1 MSMDETTDLIR
12 PVNLER
18 EMRESYL
25 DYAMSVIVARALPD
39 ARDGLKPVQRRI
51 VWGMFDGGA
60 RAGTA
65 YRKSAGIV
73 GDVMG
78 RYHPHGDSPVYE
90 AMVRMAQDFSMRY
103 PLVDGQGNFGSVDG
117 DPPAAMRYTEAR
129 LAPIAEELVADI
141 DQNTVDFEPNYD
153 GRYEQPSIL
162 PSRLPNLLLNGSS
175 GIAVGMATNIPP
187 HNLEEMLDAATLL
200 IERPEA
206 TLDDLLGIVRGPDFP
221 TAGIALVGENREQI
235 RHAYGEGHGRITVH
249 ARTAVEE
256 GARGRTQLIITE
268 LPYQVN
274 KASLIEKIA
283 NLVREKKIEGIADL
297 RDESDRD
304 GLRVVIELKR
314 EGSAQQIK
322 NLLSKHTAMRSTFA
336 INMMAIVD
344 GAPRRVG
351 LKRALDIFLD
361 HRREVIRR
369 RSEFQ
374 LEKARDREHILT
386 GLLRAIDMLD
396 QVIAA
401 IRGAESAAAAL
412 GLLQDDPFAFTEAQ
426 ARAILDMQLR
436 RLAALERQELQDEH
450 AELLERIAW
459 LEDLLAN
466 PRKIDFLI
474 RDDLKELRE
483 RYGNGRRTEIVE
495 GDPESFREE
504 DLVAHEE
511 CAVTLSRRNYVKRT
525 PLHEFRTQ
533 RRGGQGSRGAA
544 VRDEDAVLKLAV
556 CDTHDNVLFFTD
568 RGKVYHLRGYDIPD
582 SKKQARGAFI
592 TNLIEIDQRER
603 VTTIVVVKDYEHD
616 FLVLATRLGQAKKTP
631 LKEFEEVRRNGKIAM
646 RLDDGDELIGARLA
660 REGDDLA
667 LISSDGQA
675 IRFAVR
681 ELRSASRISGGVRG
695 IRLRDGA
702 WVVGAEAVEADGQ
715 QMLAI
720 TERGFGKRTELEQYP
735 RKGRGGQGVRTL
747 NITEKTGNVA
757 AVRLVAPGQELMLV
771 TEDGILI
778 RTQVDTISL
787 LGRNTQGVTV
797 MKVGEND
804 RVASIANFDPG
815 NGNGGGPRG
824 RAVPPPAPLPEAS
837 PDDGE
842 PDADADAEP
851 AEAEVE
857 AEPEAVA
864 PEAEPD
870 AEPVEAEVEAEPEA
884 LAPDAE
890 PDVDTLPVEAEVE
903 AEAEAVAPEAEP
915 DAEPVEAEVE
925 AEPEAVA
932 PDAEPDADAEPV
944 EAEVEA
950 EAEAVAP
957 EAEPVGPEA
966 VAPPESEMEE
976 PPRPQ
981 GQMFFD
987 VDGDGPVI
995 GGSAS

>member
-12 PVNLER
+12 PVNLEQ

-141 DQNTVDFEPNYD
+141 DQNTVEFEPNYD
-153 GRYEQPSIL
+153 GRYAQPSIL

-187 HNLEEMLDAATLL
+187 HNLEEILDAAMLL
-200 IERPEA
+200 IERPDA
-206 TLDDLLGIVRGPDFP
+206 TLDDLLQIVKGPDFP
-221 TAGIALVGENREQI
+221 TAGIALVGRDREQI

-297 RDESDRD
+297 RDESDRN
-304 GLRVVIELKR
+304 GMRVVIELKR
-314 EGSAQQIK
+314 EGSAVQIK

-336 INMMAIVD
+336 INMMAIVE

-351 LKRALDIFLD
+351 LRRALDIYLD
-361 HRREVIRR
+361 HRRVVIRR

-412 GLLQDDPFAFTEAQ
+412 GLLQAEPFEFSEAQ

-436 RLAALERQELQDEH
+436 RLAALERQELQNERE
-450 AELLERIAW
+450 ELLERIAY

-474 RDDLKELRE
+474 RDDLTELRA

-533 RRGGQGSRGAA
+533 RRGGRGSRGAA

-582 SKKQARGAFI
+582 SRKQARGAFI

-631 LKEFEEVRRNGKIAM
+631 LREFAEVRRNGKIAM

-667 LISSDGQA
+667 LVSSDGQA

-681 ELRSASRISGGVRG
+681 ELRSASRVSGGVRG
-695 IRLRDGA
+695 IRLHDGA
-702 WVVGAEAVEADGQ
+702 WVVGAEAIETGAQ

-720 TERGFGKRTELEQYP
+720 TERGFGKRTEVRHYA

-778 RTQVDTISL
+778 RTRVDTISL

-815 NGNGGGPRG
+815 DGNGGGPRR
-824 RAVPPPAPLPEAS
+824 RAADAAAPLP
-837 PDDGE
+837 
-842 PDADADAEP
+842 
-851 AEAEVE
+851 
-857 AEPEAVA
+857 
-864 PEAEPD
+864 
-870 AEPVEAEVEAEPEA
+870 
-884 LAPDAE
+884 
-890 PDVDTLPVEAEVE
+890 
-903 AEAEAVAPEAEP
+903 
-915 DAEPVEAEVE
+915 
-925 AEPEAVA
+925 
-932 PDAEPDADAEPV
+932 EPDADAEAVESDAGSGPDAEAVAEPDV
-944 EAEVEA
+944 EAVAEPDGEPEA
-950 EAEAVAP
+950 GAVVPNPEPEAVAEAEPGPEASLALEAEAVPEP
-957 EAEPVGPEA
+957 EAGTVEPEPEA
-966 VAPPESEMEE
+966 IAPPEPET
-976 PPRPQ
+976 PPGPQ
-981 GQMFFD
+981 GQLSFD
-987 VDGDGPVI
+987 ANGDGPVI
-995 GGSAS
+995 GGPA

>member
-1 MSMDETTDLIR
+1 MSMEETTQIR
-12 PVNLER
+12 PIDLEQ
-18 EMRESYL
+18 EMRTSYL

-39 ARDGLKPVQRRI
+39 VRDGLKPVQRRI

-60 RAGTA
+60 RSGTA

-90 AMVRMAQDFSMRY
+90 AMVRLAQDFSMRY

-129 LAPIAEELVADI
+129 LAPMAEELVADI

-153 GRYEQPSIL
+153 GRYNQPEIL

-187 HNLEEMLDAATLL
+187 HNLEEIVDAATLL
-200 IERPEA
+200 IENPQA
-206 TLDDLLGIVRGPDFP
+206 TLDDLLEIVQGPDFP
-221 TAGIALVGENREQI
+221 TAGIALVGKEREQV
-235 RHAYGEGHGRITVH
+235 RHAYGEGHGRVTVH

-256 GARGRTQLIITE
+256 GNRGRTQIIITE

-297 RDESDRD
+297 RDESDRN
-304 GLRVVIELKR
+304 GMRVVIELKR

-322 NLLSKHTAMRSTFA
+322 NLLYKHTAMRSTFA

-351 LKRALDIFLD
+351 LKRALDLFLD
-361 HRREVIRR
+361 HRREVLRR

-374 LEKARDREHILT
+374 LQKAQEREHILT

-396 QVIAA
+396 QVIAT

-412 GLLQDDPFAFTEAQ
+412 GLLQAEPFEFSEAQ

-450 AELLERIAW
+450 QELIERIAY

-474 RDDLKELRE
+474 KDDLQELRDE
-483 RYGNGRRTEIVE
+483 YGNGRRTEIVE

-511 CAVTLSRRNYVKRT
+511 CVITLSRRNYVKRT
-525 PLHEFRTQ
+525 KLEEFRTQ

-544 VRDEDAVLKLAV
+544 VRDEDAVMKLV
-556 CDTHDNVLFFTD
+556 VGDTHDNILFFTD
-568 RGKVYHLRGYDIPD
+568 QGKVYHLRAYDIPD
-582 SKKQARGAFI
+582 SKKQAKGTFI
-592 TNLIEIDQRER
+592 TNLIEMDQRER

-616 FLVLATRLGQAKKTP
+616 YMVLATSEGQAKKTP

-646 RLDDGDELIGARLA
+646 RLDDGDTLISARLA
-660 REGDDLA
+660 REESDLV
-667 LISSDGQA
+667 LVSSDGQA
-675 IRFAVR
+675 MRFAIR
-681 ELRSASRISGGVRG
+681 QLRSASRTSGGVRG
-695 IRLRDGA
+695 MKLRAGA
-702 WVVGAEAVEADGQ
+702 YVVGAEAVQSNEQ
-715 QMLAI
+715 QLIVI
-720 TERGFGKRTELEQYP
+720 TERGFGKRTEMSQYP
-735 RKGRGGQGVRTL
+735 LKGRGGQGVRTL
-747 NITEKTGNVA
+747 NITPKTGNVA
-757 AVRLVAPGQELMLV
+757 AVRMVSPNHELMLV
-771 TEDGILI
+771 SEDGILI
-778 RTQVDTISL
+778 RTKVDSISL

-815 NGNGGGPRG
+815 DSRQRQAAQAELPMNGRSNGS
-824 RAVPPPAPLPEAS
+824 A
-837 PDDGE
+837 
-842 PDADADAEP
+842 P
-851 AEAEVE
+851 AEEE
-857 AEPEAVA
+857 AE
-864 PEAEPD
+864 
-870 AEPVEAEVEAEPEA
+870 
-884 LAPDAE
+884 
-890 PDVDTLPVEAEVE
+890 
-903 AEAEAVAPEAEP
+903 
-915 DAEPVEAEVE
+915 
-925 AEPEAVA
+925 
-932 PDAEPDADAEPV
+932 
-944 EAEVEA
+944 
-950 EAEAVAP
+950 
-957 EAEPVGPEA
+957 
-966 VAPPESEMEE
+966 EE
-976 PPRPQ
+976 
-981 GQMFFD
+981 
-987 VDGDGPVI
+987 
-995 GGSAS
+995 